1 MLVRSGLFT
10 EPTNK
15 NHVCRG
21 LSGTKRQV
29 YNGRT
34 DGQIL
39 LIYMIDSD
47 MSPKAQSNYLGKMSA
62 PSVII

>member
-34 DGQIL
+34 DGH
-39 LIYMIDSD
+39 DSPVD
-47 MSPKAQSNYLGKMSA
+47 VETDFVNIHDRFGYVS
-62 PSVII
+62 